1 MPRLSLIVATYN
13 RAEQLLTT
21 LWSVAAQTAPA
32 AEWECV
38 VVDNNSTD
46 DTAARFEEFLSAHP
60 GLPLRRVSETR
71 QGLSW
76 ARNRGIAETTGD
88 IVAIIDDDERIV
100 PEFIAAYIAFFDAH
114 PSVASAGGP
123 IVAEYPAGRPA
134 WMSRYTERPIANP
147 IDLGP
152 TPRPFP
158 RGRIP
163 GGGNMALRRTA
174 LGRYGAF
181 DPQLGRRGARLLGG
195 EESDLFARLRRGGE
209 QCWYVPGAVM
219 YHIIPPSK
227 PHTRLFR
234 PSVPQYRREP
244 AHAGRDRRRSAAPV
258 DGRGG
263 QVVRHAGDRPR
274 LLPDGPRAACGVAR
288 ADAAA
293 DYGGVADL
301 GRVGRRMRDLR
312 VS

>member
-21 LWSVAAQTAPA
+21 LRSVAAQTAPP

-46 DTAARFEEFLSAHP
+46 DTAARFEAFRAAHP
-60 GLPLRRVSETR
+60 ALPLRRVFEPR

-88 IVAIIDDDERIV
+88 VVAIIDDDERIV

-114 PSVASAGGP
+114 PEAASAGGP

-152 TPRPFP
+152 APRPFP
-158 RGRIP
+158 HGRIP

-174 LGRYGAF
+174 LERHGAF
-181 DPQLGRRGARLLGG
+181 DPQLGRRGTRLLGG
-195 EESDLFARLRRGGE
+195 EESDLFARLARAGE

-219 YHIIPPSK
+219 HHIIPPSK
-227 PHTRLFR
+227 LTRDYF
-234 PSVPQYRREP
+234 
-244 AHAGRDRRRSAAPV
+244 DRLCRNIGVSQRT
-258 DGRGG
+258 
-263 QVVRHAGDRPR
+263 
-274 LLPDGPRAACGVAR
+274 RAAIDGSRLRLWTGEAVKWCATLGIALGYCLTGRAAR
-288 ADAAA
+288 AAWL
-293 DYGGVADL
+293 V
-301 GRVGRRMRDLR
+301 RMRRQITAGLLTAGE
-312 VS
+312 

>member
-1 MPRLSLIVATYN
+1 M
-13 RAEQLLTT
+13 
-21 LWSVAAQTAPA
+21 
-32 AEWECV
+32 

-60 GLPLRRVSETR
+60 GLPLRRVSEMR
-71 QGLSW
+71 QGL
-76 ARNRGIAETTGD
+76 RGPQPRHRR
-88 IVAIIDDDERIV
+88 DDGRHRGHHRRRRAHRAGVHRRIHRL
-100 PEFIAAYIAFFDAH
+100 FRCA

-227 PHTRLFR
+227 AHTRLFR

-244 AHAGRDRRRSAAPV
+244 AHAGRNRRRSAAPV

-293 DYGGVADL
+293 DYGGVADP